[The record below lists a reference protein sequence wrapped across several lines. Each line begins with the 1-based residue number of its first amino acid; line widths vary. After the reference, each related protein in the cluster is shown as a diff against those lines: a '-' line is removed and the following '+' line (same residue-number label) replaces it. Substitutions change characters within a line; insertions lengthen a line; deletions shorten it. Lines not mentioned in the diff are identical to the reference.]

1 MSERNRSFE
10 PAPRRRAFCR
20 TALLAL
26 LGLGLSTWASAQST
40 RLLDG
45 PRAAGTVAERF
56 DGYAVARGT
65 VSPDIAKLVDQVNAE
80 RRAVYAERAKNTG
93 APIEA
98 VGKIYAQEIVKSAP
112 AGTWFLGENGQWTRK

>member
-45 PRAAGTVAERF
+45 PRAAGTVGERF

-93 APIEA
+93 APIDA
-98 VGKIYAQEIVKSAP
+98 VGKI
-112 AGTWFLGENGQWTRK
+112 